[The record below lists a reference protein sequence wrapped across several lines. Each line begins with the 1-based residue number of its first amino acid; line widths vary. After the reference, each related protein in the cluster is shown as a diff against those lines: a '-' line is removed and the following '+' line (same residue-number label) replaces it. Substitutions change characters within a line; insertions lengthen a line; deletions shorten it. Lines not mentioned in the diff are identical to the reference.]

1 MSIYTLIEQLIEY
14 GKKNSLIT
22 EEDTMFVRNEL
33 MNLLQLKDWIEP
45 ENSNYD
51 IPDYPQEIL
60 DKICNYAIEKNI
72 IENGTTDRDIF
83 DTDIMG
89 KLTPFPREVI
99 KEFKENYAK
108 DKKKATDVFYN
119 FSQKTNYIRT
129 ERIAKNLYW
138 KSPTEYGDLEIT
150 VNLSK
155 PEKDPK
161 EIERQKNMPQTNYP
175 KCLLC
180 YENVGF
186 AGTLSHPA
194 RQNHRVLPLELQ
206 GEKWYFQY
214 SPYVYYNEH
223 TIVFCSEH
231 REMKINRDTFSRTL
245 DFVNQFPHYFIGS
258 NADLPIVGG
267 SILSHDHYQG
277 GNHEFPM
284 AKAPIEN
291 KVVFE
296 KYPNIEAGIVKWPMS
311 VLRLTSLN
319 KDELI
324 ELADSILKSW
334 RAYSDEEVGIFA
346 FTDKVPHNTI
356 TPIARRRGEKFELDL
371 VFRNNR
377 TDEANPLGIFHP
389 HSEHHSIKKENIGL
403 IEVMGLAVLP
413 GRLKEEMKKI
423 AEYLKDSDYH
433 NKIVND
439 KDTSKHISWVENFYN
454 KYVKDF
460 TNLSAEKIV
469 ENILN
474 IEIGLTFS
482 KVLEDAGVFKRDEKG
497 KNAFLKFIKSIGG
510 R

>member
-161 EIERQKNMPQTNYP
+161 EIERNKLP
-175 KCLLC
+175 K
-180 YENVGF
+180 
-186 AGTLSHPA
+186 
-194 RQNHRVLPLELQ
+194 
-206 GEKWYFQY
+206 
-214 SPYVYYNEH
+214 
-223 TIVFCSEH
+223 
-231 REMKINRDTFSRTL
+231 M
-245 DFVNQFPHYFIGS
+245 FVM
-258 NADLPIVGG
+258 L
-267 SILSHDHYQG
+267 
-277 GNHEFPM
+277 
-284 AKAPIEN
+284 
-291 KVVFE
+291 
-296 KYPNIEAGIVKWPMS
+296 
-311 VLRLTSLN
+311 
-319 KDELI
+319 
-324 ELADSILKSW
+324 
-334 RAYSDEEVGIFA
+334 
-346 FTDKVPHNTI
+346 
-356 TPIARRRGEKFELDL
+356 
-371 VFRNNR
+371 
-377 TDEANPLGIFHP
+377 
-389 HSEHHSIKKENIGL
+389 
-403 IEVMGLAVLP
+403 
-413 GRLKEEMKKI
+413 
-423 AEYLKDSDYH
+423 
-433 NKIVND
+433 
-439 KDTSKHISWVENFYN
+439 
-454 KYVKDF
+454 
-460 TNLSAEKIV
+460 
-469 ENILN
+469 
-474 IEIGLTFS
+474 
-482 KVLEDAGVFKRDEKG
+482 
-497 KNAFLKFIKSIGG
+497 
-510 R
+510 

>member
-60 DKICNYAIEKNI
+60 DKICDYAIEKNI

-206 GEKWYFQY
+206 GERWYFQY

-267 SILSHDHYQG
+267 SILSHDH
-277 GNHEFPM
+277 
-284 AKAPIEN
+284 
-291 KVVFE
+291 
-296 KYPNIEAGIVKWPMS
+296 
-311 VLRLTSLN
+311 
-319 KDELI
+319 
-324 ELADSILKSW
+324 
-334 RAYSDEEVGIFA
+334 
-346 FTDKVPHNTI
+346 
-356 TPIARRRGEKFELDL
+356 
-371 VFRNNR
+371 
-377 TDEANPLGIFHP
+377 
-389 HSEHHSIKKENIGL
+389 
-403 IEVMGLAVLP
+403 
-413 GRLKEEMKKI
+413 
-423 AEYLKDSDYH
+423 
-433 NKIVND
+433 
-439 KDTSKHISWVENFYN
+439 
-454 KYVKDF
+454 
-460 TNLSAEKIV
+460 
-469 ENILN
+469 
-474 IEIGLTFS
+474 
-482 KVLEDAGVFKRDEKG
+482 
-497 KNAFLKFIKSIGG
+497 
-510 R
+510 